1 MLTPITEQANE
12 SSLQDSAREKSSKLF
27 FDEAWDPSVWVVWNL
42 EALDQ
47 LIEVGLDQ
55 LVEQPIARLARLVVA
70 DGFRALDRP

>member
-1 MLTPITEQANE
+1 MLTPVTEEANE
-12 SSLQDSAREKSSKLF
+12 SSLQDSAREKSPKLL

-55 LVEQPIARLARLVVA
+55 LIEQPIARLARLVVA
-70 DGFRALDRP
+70 DCFRALARP